1 MYDAVHELIP
11 RLRPFALDNFG
22 LADAL
27 QDLAADWKFRHPEV
41 ELGLHIGDLPD
52 DMGDTL
58 TTCAY
63 RIVQESVN
71 NALRHAQGSR
81 ITLTVGAGEKALQ
94 VDIED
99 NGIGLAADWKRPG
112 HYGVRGMRERAMALG
127 GTFEIVGGQQGGT
140 MVRARL
146 PMN

>member
-1 MYDAVHELIP
+1 
-11 RLRPFALDNFG
+11 
-22 LADAL
+22 
-27 QDLAADWKFRHPEV
+27 
-41 ELGLHIGDLPD
+41 
-52 DMGDTL
+52 MGDTL

-81 ITLTVGAGEKALQ
+81 IIVTVGAGEQELQ

-99 NGIGLAADWKRPG
+99 NGIGLAADWQRPG
-112 HYGVRGMRERAMALG
+112 HYGVRGMRERAAALG
-127 GTFEIVGGQQGGT
+127 GTFEIMGGESGGT